1 MQSRIRSGLKNIRE
15 TQRACAQHMG
25 KHASGFLFPFH
36 WSIVISSAFSEVCMY
51 AVGLLYLART
61 RFVEMISMM
70 SSIFEQHLR
79 TQCQFE
85 CQVDPKEHLCS
96 ICVYA
101 SAKWLRQPP
110 SPDLSGVLAWWCS
123 KNHKKCLVL
132 RTTMYVCIY
141 VCMYV
146 CRLFGGG
153 GVWEGNVSRIYVCM
167 VVCIHVLYTY

>member
-1 MQSRIRSGLKNIRE
+1 
-15 TQRACAQHMG
+15 
-25 KHASGFLFPFH
+25 
-36 WSIVISSAFSEVCMY
+36 MY

-96 ICVYA
+96 IC
-101 SAKWLRQPP
+101 
-110 SPDLSGVLAWWCS
+110 
-123 KNHKKCLVL
+123 
-132 RTTMYVCIY
+132 MY

-146 CRLFGGG
+146 CMYGDCM
-153 GVWEGNVSRIYVCM
+153 YVCM
-167 VVCIHVLYTY
+167 YVFKRKVAPTAAQS

>member
-1 MQSRIRSGLKNIRE
+1 
-15 TQRACAQHMG
+15 
-25 KHASGFLFPFH
+25 
-36 WSIVISSAFSEVCMY
+36 MY

-96 ICVYA
+96 IC
-101 SAKWLRQPP
+101 
-110 SPDLSGVLAWWCS
+110 
-123 KNHKKCLVL
+123 
-132 RTTMYVCIY
+132 MYVCMVT

-146 CRLFGGG
+146 FKRK
-153 GVWEGNVSRIYVCM
+153 VAPTAAQS
-167 VVCIHVLYTY
+167 